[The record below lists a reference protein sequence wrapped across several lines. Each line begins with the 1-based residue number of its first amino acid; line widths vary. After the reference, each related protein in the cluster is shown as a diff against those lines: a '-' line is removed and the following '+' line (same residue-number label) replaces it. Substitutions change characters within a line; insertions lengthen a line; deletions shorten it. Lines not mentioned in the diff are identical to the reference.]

1 MNKTD
6 KLAQE
11 QFGGDLEQ
19 TISHIMQN
27 FETKELNEYVM
38 EFNQEQ
44 SDIFLG
50 LLAKEINI
58 KIPEKAKKAIAERSF
73 YMAALDMTEKD
84 LDSIDLGSYKKD
96 IAKKIMIL
104 LVVAVGTPCISFFL
118 PQHQNVVIAVGVL
131 STNVL
136 VLPLAQKIIEFMR
149 IRKLKKI
156 R

>member
-19 TISHIMQN
+19 TIFHIMKN

-38 EFNQEQ
+38 EFTKEQ
-44 SDIFLG
+44 SNIFLG
-50 LLAKEINI
+50 LLAKEVE
-58 KIPEKAKKAIAERSF
+58 KIPEKEQKAIVERSF
-73 YMAALDMTEKD
+73 DMAALGMTKKD
-84 LDSIDLGSYKKD
+84 LDSVDLGSYKKD

-118 PQHQNVVIAVGVL
+118 PQHQDAAIAVGVL
-131 STNVL
+131 STNFL
-136 VLPLAQKIIEFMR
+136 VLPLAQKIIDFMR
-149 IRKLKKI
+149 IRKLKKK

>member
-58 KIPEKAKKAIAERSF
+58 KIPEKEKKAIAERSF

-118 PQHQNVVIAVGVL
+118 PQHQDAVIAVGVL
-131 STNVL
+131 STNFL
-136 VLPLAQKIIEFMR
+136 VWPLAQKIIEFMR